1 MPYLSGLLT
10 GIVLTVLVLF
20 LIDQYGSGPDR
31 QMVVNWGVLTQRL
44 AHGVGRRVDGG
55 EAYSVEAP
63 RWLTTT
69 IPIPTFRASWN

>member
-44 AHGVGRRVDGG
+44 AMVTDQVREEVHQ
-55 EAYSVEAP
+55 ATAP
-63 RWLTTT
+63 DHEKSAT
-69 IPIPTFRASWN
+69 PSEPH

>member
-31 QMVVNWGVLTQRL
+31 QMVVNWGVLTQKL
-44 AHGVGRRVDGG
+44 AMVTDQVREEVHH
-55 EAYSVEAP
+55 ATAP
-63 RWLTTT
+63 DYEKSATAHE
-69 IPIPTFRASWN
+69 PH

>member
-31 QMVVNWGVLTQRL
+31 QMVVNWGVLTQKL
-44 AHGVGRRVDGG
+44 AMVTDQVREEVHH
-55 EAYSVEAP
+55 ATAP
-63 RWLTTT
+63 DHEKSATPNERY
-69 IPIPTFRASWN
+69 